1 MEKEKQILTSKEKQE
16 RIHKIIAEW
25 KRRRAENEAEIREKV
40 KTPEFKAMI
49 QELKERNAKKGI
61 IIPGI

>member
-1 MEKEKQILTSKEKQE
+1 MENEKQIPAAKKKQE
-16 RIHKIIAEW
+16 RVHEIIAEW
-25 KRRRAENEAEIREKV
+25 KRRRAEDEKESSERV

-49 QELKERNAKKGI
+49 QELKKRNAKKGI